1 MVRHLT
7 VLPLGAGTARCYK
20 SSETVQHLTQ
30 TQCAHQH
37 HAHTSTTP
45 SWSRPIPAQKMQNAG
60 LYFPTLCPKWIY
72 INPIVLVGEKHL
84 NWYTTITCHDCIN
97 DHQVLSLSFCVCFFV
112 VFFLWMSRLMDMN
125 KHIYFRSWISLFLY
139 YFLRILGILWVNCSH
154 FS

>member
-30 TQCAHQH
+30 TQYAHQH

-97 DHQVLSLSFCVCFFV
+97 DHQVLSLSFCVCFLC
-112 VFFLWMSRLMDMN
+112 VFFGGVDLWIWINTFISEVEF
-125 KHIYFRSWISLFLY
+125 IYFFKTAEMFY
-139 YFLRILGILWVNCSH
+139 GF
-154 FS
+154 